1 MHNSEEKNEA
11 LNAFKGLLVPIVRDA
26 LQHNEVKGEL
36 YWAAQYAYALK
47 DTVAGKRLLLK
58 ILVKKDQKDPKLMRY
73 GAASMEYGAAGL
85 LAVMIGESDIAEHII
100 QEIEKNDDVYCGVA
114 VDIALK
120 LPDKTTARRLMRK
133 YETGGRR
140 GYALNIATEIGDKEG
155 IKRWMQKM
163 LDESQSIQQLIDER
177 HFRRLDIRRLDNRC
191 LMKAVLYTPEF
202 GKRFMKRLEHEDQ
215 DLLLALAG
223 EIAAILGDRTYAK
236 MVFNY
241 FQEKEKESY
250 FKLKAGAI
258 AAALGD
264 MNAAE
269 EMICKAY
276 SSLLHW
282 GHDCSEEVGDILT
295 TLAKKN
301 LKAAERVWKIVEK
314 QKINQI
320 VEFYL
325 VTVAARI
332 LENLMTRY

>member
-1 MHNSEEKNEA
+1 
-11 LNAFKGLLVPIVRDA
+11 
-26 LQHNEVKGEL
+26 
-36 YWAAQYAYALK
+36 
-47 DTVAGKRLLLK
+47 
-58 ILVKKDQKDPKLMRY
+58 
-73 GAASMEYGAAGL
+73 
-85 LAVMIGESDIAEHII
+85 
-100 QEIEKNDDVYCGVA
+100 
-114 VDIALK
+114 
-120 LPDKTTARRLMRK
+120 MRK

-140 GYALNIATEIGDKEG
+140 GHALNIAAEIGDKEG

-163 LDESQSIQQLIDER
+163 LDESQNIKQLIDEG
-177 HFRRLDIRRLDNRC
+177 HFIGVDNRC

-202 GKRFMKRLEHEDQ
+202 GKKFMKRIEYEDQ
-215 DLLLALAG
+215 DLLVALAG

-241 FQEKEKESY
+241 FQEKENY

-264 MNAAE
+264 INAAE

-276 SSLLHW
+276 SSRLDW
-282 GHDCSEEVGDILT
+282 GHSCSEEVGDILT

-301 LKAAERVWKIVEK
+301 LKAAEKVWKIVEK
-314 QKINQI
+314 QEIGQI

-332 LENLMTRY
+332 LKIL